1 MNPSKN
7 LESKA
12 NGLFA
17 QFCERLAKVDLKLAA
32 AVPAAIG
39 VVATMYGIGLEVHG
53 QSELLQHGGL
63 MAVDA
68 YKNAMQANP
77 IDSVTEYARLAF
89 AGKLP
94 SFGGNAQG
102 IGITVAVV
110 APAIS
115 TASVLLA
122 RGFEKAKAF
131 LADRFEQVKQLRSDS
146 PNKEVPVRLS
156 DAFCGGSMVL
166 KGIQTNVDS
175 KPGFFMA
182 GREKGMPD
190 QELQDDYPLRAKP
203 R

>member
-1 MNPSKN
+1 MSKN

-39 VVATMYGIGLEVHG
+39 VVATMYGIGLEVQG
-53 QSELLQHGGL
+53 QSDLLQHGGL

-131 LADRFEQVKQLRSDS
+131 LADRLEQVQQLRSD
-146 PNKEVPVRLS
+146 PPRKEVSARLS
-156 DAFCGGSMVL
+156 DAFGGGSMVL
-166 KGIQTNVDS
+166 KGIQSKADS
-175 KPGFFMA
+175 KPGFFVA
-182 GREKGMPD
+182 GREKGVPG
-190 QELQDDYPLRAKP
+190 QEPLDDSSLRAKP